1 MRHAQSSSSSRIP
14 AACGFCRNWHQRFSS
29 RLPRYQRAGPS
40 TSLDEICIIVPQF
53 DTPRTPALFYF
64 WDIISSITME
74 TPKTPPFLPVLLTS
88 LLLTLVGAGG
98 LLALFYY
105 TLPSLGP
112 RWLFFFL
119 ITVAFSGLMLPVTH
133 FLNRRFPSTPPAD
146 AAVVIRQAIWFGVFA
161 SLLTWLQ
168 LGRVLNV
175 PVIIFI
181 ALALAAIEFLLRL
194 RERSRWK
201 PPEEPADE

>member
-1 MRHAQSSSSSRIP
+1 
-14 AACGFCRNWHQRFSS
+14 
-29 RLPRYQRAGPS
+29 
-40 TSLDEICIIVPQF
+40 
-53 DTPRTPALFYF
+53 
-64 WDIISSITME
+64 ME

-112 RWLFFFL
+112 RWMFFFL
-119 ITVAFSGLMLPVTH
+119 ITIAFSGLMLPVTH